1 MASTAL
7 TACAPAALAVPAG
20 VLQLLP
26 GWAVLALIG
35 VGVLLTVAQV
45 AVTQY
50 IRIRAIGR
58 ITRSQDAVRV
68 LEIEDRRRASARWRA
83 P

>member
-7 TACAPAALAVPAG
+7 PACALAVPAG
-20 VLQLLP
+20 LLQLLP

-50 IRIRAIGR
+50 IRIRAVGR

-68 LEIEDRRRASARWRA
+68 LEIEDRRRAGARWRA